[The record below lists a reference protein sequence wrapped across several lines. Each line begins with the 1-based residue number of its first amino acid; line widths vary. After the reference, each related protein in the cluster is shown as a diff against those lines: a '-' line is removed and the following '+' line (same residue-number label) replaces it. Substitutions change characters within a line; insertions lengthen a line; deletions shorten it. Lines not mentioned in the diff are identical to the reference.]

1 MLMGTVSLRFDFFLA
16 TCSPSRNSSILFFRL
31 QARSKVKEK
40 ELLRFMEMKFVR
52 CNIGKGKE

>member
-1 MLMGTVSLRFDFFLA
+1 MLVETVSLRFAFFLV
-16 TCSPSRNSSILFFRL
+16 TCSPSRSSSILLFRL

-52 CNIGKGKE
+52 CYIGKGKE